1 MYLDECIDSEAL
13 MSLTEL
19 MLNKELI
26 PQIGYR
32 AKLLKGINE
41 LKTKSS
47 INTVSIYFVIVNLIW
62 TNLCLHV

>member
-13 MSLTEL
+13 VCLTEL
-19 MLNKELI
+19 MIKDLI
-26 PQIGYR
+26 PQMGYQ

-47 INTVSIYFVIVNLIW
+47 INTVSIYYVIVNLIS
-62 TNLCLHV
+62 TNLCLHI